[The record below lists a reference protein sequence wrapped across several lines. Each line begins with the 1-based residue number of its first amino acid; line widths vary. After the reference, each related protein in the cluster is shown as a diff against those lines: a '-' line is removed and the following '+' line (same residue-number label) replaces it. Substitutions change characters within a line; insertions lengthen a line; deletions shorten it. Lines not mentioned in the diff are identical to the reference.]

1 MSVIMFTLTIELI
14 WNIRTF
20 YVENILK
27 QIFPKTPSKAPSKGI
42 FERTFKVDRVPKKS
56 KISER
61 PAEFTVH
68 SRDNSKNFL
77 LKEF

>member
-1 MSVIMFTLTIELI
+1 MSWIWSIVIVIIVIYFQFAHLAVLTWLTNLCII
-14 WNIRTF
+14 SQG
-20 YVENILK
+20 Y
-27 QIFPKTPSKAPSKGI
+27 GI
-42 FERTFKVDRVPKKS
+42 DGTIDRVPKKS

>member
-1 MSVIMFTLTIELI
+1 MKNNKQFFENSLSEIESLI
-14 WNIRTF
+14 
-20 YVENILK
+20 
-27 QIFPKTPSKAPSKGI
+27 
-42 FERTFKVDRVPKKS
+42 DRVPKKS

>member
-1 MSVIMFTLTIELI
+1 MHSVVNLF
-14 WNIRTF
+14 
-20 YVENILK
+20 ILV
-27 QIFPKTPSKAPSKGI
+27 
-42 FERTFKVDRVPKKS
+42 RDLDLKVDRVPKKS

>member
-1 MSVIMFTLTIELI
+1 MSKVIICEMD
-14 WNIRTF
+14 
-20 YVENILK
+20 LK
-27 QIFPKTPSKAPSKGI
+27 MC
-42 FERTFKVDRVPKKS
+42 FKYFRHGKNQTGWMVDRVPKKS

-77 LKEF
+77 LKKFKKILQNAQSNQQYRQ